1 MFGYEKRFQSDTE
14 TVMTMYCKTMVD
26 GMCADY
32 VSEQKNATLPCSLH
46 LHLHVHVQYQLA
58 AIVELLTIRA

>member
-26 GMCADY
+26 GVCTDY
-32 VSEQKNATLPCSLH
+32 VTEQKNATLPEADTYIFSTGLQAYR
-46 LHLHVHVQYQLA
+46 LFG
-58 AIVELLTIRA
+58 TSRR